1 MAITAPFREAVPGD
15 ISTYDVATGE
25 DLSECEYCAVQLTA
39 NTNRTVELWETG
51 NMPVGILCNRPV
63 AVDQADRNQ
72 FSTEALVQWR
82 GKALVKAGAI
92 EGGQSGLVAGDLVK
106 LASGGVG
113 VKATPSDGDIIIG
126 QCEVGADAG
135 YPATVRLNIGY
146 VSTGA

>member
-25 DLSECEYCAVQLTA
+25 DLSECEYCAVQLDTTKA
-39 NTNRTVELWETG
+39 RTVKAWSASDP
-51 NMPVGILCNRPV
+51 NPPVGILCNRPIEM
-63 AVDQADRNQ
+63 ASATSTK

-82 GKALVKAGAI
+82 GKALVKAGD
-92 EGGQSGLVAGDLVK
+92 GGLAAGDLVK
-106 LASGGVG
+106 ITTGGVG
-113 VKATPSDGDIIIG
+113 VTADPDDHDIIVG

-146 VSTGA
+146 VSV